1 VEPTVTRII
10 VIAGYILF
18 LGAIIAVEAY
28 SRHSPDRVAPLD
40 DMLTEVMSSRVAR
53 VGIIAAWWWL
63 GWHFFFAP
71 TV

>member
-1 VEPTVTRII
+1 VEPTVTRAI
-10 VIAGYILF
+10 VIAGYIAI
-18 LGAIIAVEAY
+18 LGAMIVLEAY
-28 SRHSPDRVAPLD
+28 ARREPDRVAPLD
-40 DMLTEVMSSRVAR
+40 DMLTEMMTSRIAR

>member
-1 VEPTVTRII
+1 MLAAMMTSRI
-10 VIAGYILF
+10 
-18 LGAIIAVEAY
+18 
-28 SRHSPDRVAPLD
+28 
-40 DMLTEVMSSRVAR
+40 AR